1 MTHEQLQHAL
11 QAIDA
16 EYNKQVLDKQ
26 LEIERSREQAEQEL
40 QELNADLLKLADQY
54 MAKKDAVFAD
64 FDKAMQEAT
73 EKAVLALN
81 EQKPDPYE
89 PFRTLD
95 VATLQKRYTKAALI
109 EIAKALGTATQPQN
123 LVYS

>member
-1 MTHEQLQHAL
+1 
-11 QAIDA
+11 
-16 EYNKQVLDKQ
+16 
-26 LEIERSREQAEQEL
+26 
-40 QELNADLLKLADQY
+40 
-54 MAKKDAVFAD
+54 
-64 FDKAMQEAT
+64 MQEAT

-109 EIAKALGTATQPQN
+109 EIAKALGIDTAKLTSEKKLIESIKQELP
-123 LVYS
+123 